1 MVGAQSTT
9 AEPRDTQRTCERAID
24 LELVRNLTYQSAPVL
39 ALAMLA
45 GPPMLAIDWAALDH
59 RRVALWATIVALPL
73 VLIFDSCRRWLRAGG
88 QRPSARRLDTR
99 LAVLAAIGGACW
111 GGVPLLI
118 AERDPGA
125 PIVYLALAPCIAA
138 TGLLLPGFA
147 WRPWVWPALAVSCWG
162 TFTIVMATMLT
173 RHTAAIMIC
182 GWLIAAAS
190 WAMYRIVRRTM
201 VAAVLLRHENA
212 ELISRLGHDA
222 THDPLTG
229 LRNRA
234 GFFTEAGMLAE
245 GCRST
250 GEELTIVFVDLDR
263 FKAVNDRYG
272 HSAGD
277 RVLTVVAERLVDGL
291 PPEALVARLAGDEFV
306 AAITGPPPPAE
317 VLAAL
322 GAALRRPIPLGGT
335 TVEIDAT
342 FGIDTERGAATD
354 LDALL
359 ASSDEMMLARKRF
372 RAEPRRSA

>member
-1 MVGAQSTT
+1 MENYDMKESY
-9 AEPRDTQRTCERAID
+9 DTFERVMPGMYAAGYAFT
-24 LELVRNLTYQSAPVL
+24 LPGRFTLSVEAELVDTTWDTVKNVVNYKAGAEVFLSEAMVL
-39 ALAMLA
+39 
-45 GPPMLAIDWAALDH
+45 
-59 RRVALWATIVALPL
+59 
-73 VLIFDSCRRWLRAGG
+73 
-88 QRPSARRLDTR
+88 
-99 LAVLAAIGGACW
+99 
-111 GGVPLLI
+111 
-118 AERDPGA
+118 
-125 PIVYLALAPCIAA
+125 
-138 TGLLLPGFA
+138 
-147 WRPWVWPALAVSCWG
+147 
-162 TFTIVMATMLT
+162 
-173 RHTAAIMIC
+173 
-182 GWLIAAAS
+182 
-190 WAMYRIVRRTM
+190 
-201 VAAVLLRHENA
+201 
-212 ELISRLGHDA
+212 
-222 THDPLTG
+222 
-229 LRNRA
+229 RA